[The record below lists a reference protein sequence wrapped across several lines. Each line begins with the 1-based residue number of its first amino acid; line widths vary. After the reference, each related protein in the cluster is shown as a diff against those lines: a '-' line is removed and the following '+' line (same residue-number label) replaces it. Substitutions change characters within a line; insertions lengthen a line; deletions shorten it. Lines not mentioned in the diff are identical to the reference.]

1 MTPNRPSGERMTN
14 RRAVLAA
21 LGSAAMA
28 GCATEAVP
36 GFGREA
42 VDALACDASGGW
54 RQFQADPG
62 NTGRTS
68 VSPPSFDAGAEVL
81 VDGIRNGAAAPGVV
95 ADDRGR
101 VFAPDGTT
109 VLGYDSRGGTEQW
122 RRSLD
127 APVAGTPVLACEG
140 VIVATITGTV
150 ALSADDGT
158 VLWEQSVGASG
169 PPVVDGETIYLPG
182 GVTSALEVASGAK
195 RWTTEFDD
203 VSVRACCLAGG
214 TLVVVGKTEAG
225 GMVMGLDPGTGEE
238 RWRTDARNQISAAPT
253 HHDGTIYVPDEGNQV
268 YAVDAETGDV
278 RWRVTAYGDYP
289 GDRLGSAPAVT
300 ESTVVVPSGNG
311 GTTVGLDR
319 ETGDRR
325 WELETA
331 QVLGS
336 PIPTENGVVIGSINQ
351 GLYRVSESGEVTGRA
366 TDTRAGGP
374 MALTEAGLFYK
385 TAGPGNRADISFIP
399 TTNTVTGGRSSTS
412 RTTIT
417 ATGSQGTASGTA
429 GSATRPAARFR

>member
-1 MTPNRPSGERMTN
+1 MSSNRPPERRSTT

-21 LGSAAMA
+21 LGAAATA
-28 GCATEAVP
+28 GCADGTVP
-36 GFGREA
+36 WVGREA

-68 VSPPSFDAGAEVL
+68 VSPPSFDAEAEML

-95 ADDRGR
+95 VDDRGR

-109 VLGYDSRGGTEQW
+109 TLGYDSRGGTELW

-127 APVAGTPVLACEG
+127 APIAGTPVLACDG
-140 VIVATITGTV
+140 VVVATITGTV
-150 ALSADDGT
+150 ALSADDGGI
-158 VLWEQSVGASG
+158 LWEQSLGGSG
-169 PPVVDGETIYLPG
+169 PPVADDETIYLPG
-182 GVTSALEVASGAK
+182 GVTSALDVASGAK

-203 VSVRACCLAGG
+203 VSVRTCCLADG
-214 TLVVVGKTEAG
+214 TLVVAGKTEAG
-225 GMVMGLDPGTGEE
+225 GMLVGLDPGTGEK
-238 RWRTDARNQISAAPT
+238 RWRTDARNQISAAPAY
-253 HHDGTIYVPDEGNQV
+253 HDGTVYVPDEGNQV

-278 RWRVTAYGDYP
+278 RWQVAAYGDYP
-289 GDRLGSAPAVT
+289 GDRRGSAPAVT
-300 ESTVVVPSGNG
+300 GSTVVVPSGNG
-311 GTTVGLDR
+311 ETTVGLDR

-325 WELETA
+325 WTLDTA

-351 GLYRVSESGEVTGRA
+351 GLYRVSESGEVTDRA

-385 TAGPGNRADISFIP
+385 TAGPGDR
-399 TTNTVTGGRSSTS
+399 VEV
-412 RTTIT
+412 
-417 ATGSQGTASGTA
+417 
-429 GSATRPAARFR
+429 SAVLG

>member
-1 MTPNRPSGERMTN
+1 MISNQPSGGQSTT

-21 LGSAAMA
+21 LGAAATA

-36 GFGREA
+36 GVGREA

-81 VDGIRNGAAAPGVV
+81 VDGIEDGAAAPGVV

-109 VLGYDSRGGTEQW
+109 VLGYDSRGETELW

-140 VIVATITGTV
+140 VVVGTITRTV

-158 VLWEQSVGASG
+158 VLWEQSVGGSG
-169 PPVVDGETIYLPG
+169 PPVADGETIYLPG
-182 GVTSALEVASGAK
+182 DVTSALDVASGTK
-195 RWTTEFDD
+195 RWTTEYDD
-203 VSVRACCLAGG
+203 VSVRACCLADG
-214 TLVVVGKTEAG
+214 TLVVVGKTGAG
-225 GMVMGLDPGTGEE
+225 GVLTGLDPATSEE
-238 RWRTDARNQISAAPT
+238 RWRTDVRTRISAAPT
-253 HHDGTIYVPDEGNQV
+253 HHDGTVYVPDEGDQV
-268 YAVDAETGDV
+268 YAVDAETGEV
-278 RWRVTAYGDYP
+278 RWRVTAYDAYP
-289 GDRLGSAPAVT
+289 GDRRGSAPAVT
-300 ESTVVVPSGNG
+300 GSTVVVPSGNG

-325 WELETA
+325 WGLETA
-331 QVLGS
+331 QVLAP
-336 PIPTENGVVIGSINQ
+336 PIPTEEGVVIGSINR
-351 GLYRVSESGEVTGRA
+351 GLYRVTDSGKVTGRA
-366 TDTRAGGP
+366 ADTRAGGP

-385 TAGPGNRADISFIP
+385 TAGPGDRANISFI
-399 TTNTVTGGRSSTS
+399 
-412 RTTIT
+412 
-417 ATGSQGTASGTA
+417 
-429 GSATRPAARFR
+429 FK